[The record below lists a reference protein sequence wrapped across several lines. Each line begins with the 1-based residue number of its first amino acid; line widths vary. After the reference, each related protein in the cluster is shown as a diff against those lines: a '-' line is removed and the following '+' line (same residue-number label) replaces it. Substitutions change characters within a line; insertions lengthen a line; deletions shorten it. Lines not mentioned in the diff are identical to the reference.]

1 MIWSSVET
9 PKPISRDADGLL
21 SLDVWNRSLDRL
33 YRKSDQLYH
42 DIALDCGI
50 SETGYWL
57 MYAIYVHDGAVSVR
71 DVAEECCYPKQTIS
85 SALRTLESRGLVET
99 SFLEGSRKAKRVS
112 FTQAGRAF
120 VAEKIVPASRAER
133 RAFNVLTQGEQ
144 TEMLRLVDKYVAAIQ
159 EQIDAMRGVAK

>member
-42 DIALDCGI
+42 DI

-57 MYAIYVHDGAVSVR
+57 MYAIYVHDGVVSVR

-133 RAFNVLTQGEQ
+133 RAFNVLTQVEQ